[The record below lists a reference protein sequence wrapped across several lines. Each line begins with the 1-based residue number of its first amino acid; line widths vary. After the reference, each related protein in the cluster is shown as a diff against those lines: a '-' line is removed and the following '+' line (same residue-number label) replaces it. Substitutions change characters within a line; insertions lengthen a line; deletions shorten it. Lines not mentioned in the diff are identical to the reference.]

1 VSGHACWVVDDPA
14 DYVKSAA
21 DLLTEGTRIDHKVV
35 FGPRGDVLD
44 EIAAVAGATAFDP
57 ATAYPSGK
65 LDPVIMCGILR
76 SYAVRAREDGYSG
89 LRVVAD
95 MDWLLPFRPQMAQI
109 ISLEL
114 QLDRLIAELDVTL
127 VCAYRTSSFNTAAI
141 IAALTVHSAQR
152 GGHPLPQFR
161 FTAAGP
167 QSWRLSGEIDLRVSD
182 IFLAALGTAA
192 SLGECVIDVSGL
204 RFVDVSGM
212 RTLAVASW
220 TAASGIRLLGASH
233 GLRRLWDLC
242 GFAQAAP
249 LVQLSPL
256 APHWD
261 AAMASADRRGCP
273 GKTRASTASSGC
285 GMRPRLTTSTSSL
298 A

>member
-1 VSGHACWVVDDPA
+1 VSGHVCWVMDDPA
-14 DYVKSAA
+14 GYVKSAA
-21 DLLTEGTRIDHKVV
+21 DLLTEGTWLDHRVAV

-44 EIAAVAGATAFDP
+44 EIAAMTGATALDP
-57 ATAYPSGK
+57 ATAYPGGK
-65 LDPVIMCGILR
+65 LDPVILCGILR
-76 SYAVRAREDGYSG
+76 GYTAGAREGGYSG

-127 VCAYRTSSFNTAAI
+127 VCAYRTSSFDTAAI
-141 IAALTVHSAQR
+141 IAALTVHSTQR

-167 QSWRLSGEIDLRVSD
+167 RSWRLSGEIDLRVSD
-182 IFLAALGTAA
+182 IFRAALGTAA

-212 RTLAVASW
+212 RTLAVASR
-220 TAASGIRLLGASH
+220 TAASGIRLHGASH

-249 LVQLSPL
+249 LVHLSPL
-256 APHWD
+256 ALARIQRWHRP
-261 AAMASADRRGCP
+261 P
-273 GKTRASTASSGC
+273 GNPG
-285 GMRPRLTTSTSSL
+285 TSSL
-298 A
+298 AG

>member
-1 VSGHACWVVDDPA
+1 VKVVPGAAIDEVRVSGHVCWVMDDPA
-14 DYVKSAA
+14 GYVKSAA
-21 DLLTEGTRIDHKVV
+21 DLLAEGARIDHRVV

-44 EIAAVAGATAFDP
+44 EIAAVTGATAFDP

-76 SYAVRAREDGYSG
+76 GYADRAREDGYSG

-127 VCAYRTSSFNTAAI
+127 VCAYRTSSFDTAAI
-141 IAALTVHSAQR
+141 IAALTVHSAQH
-152 GGHPLPQFR
+152 GGHPLPQFQ

-167 QSWRLSGEIDLRVSD
+167 QSWQLSGEIDLRVSD
-182 IFLAALGTAA
+182 IFRAALGTAA

-220 TAASGIRLLGASH
+220 TAASGIRLHGTSH

-249 LVQLSPL
+249 LVHLLPL
-256 APHWD
+256 ANHGPG
-261 AAMASADRRGCP
+261 DRR
-273 GKTRASTASSGC
+273 TAPHDGS
-285 GMRPRLTTSTSSL
+285 
-298 A
+298 

>member
-1 VSGHACWVVDDPA
+1 MTHGSRCHASAVLGSRFVGVKVVPGAAIDEVRVSGHVCWVVDDPA
-14 DYVKSAA
+14 GYVKSAV
-21 DLLTEGTRIDHKVV
+21 DLLAEGARLDLRPVV

-44 EIAAVAGATAFDP
+44 EVAAMASATALDS
-57 ATAYPSGK
+57 ASTYPGGK
-65 LDPVIMCGILR
+65 LDPAILCGMLR
-76 SYAVRAREDGYSG
+76 GYAARAREDGYSS
-89 LRVVAD
+89 LMVVAD
-95 MDWLLPFRPQMAQI
+95 MDWLLPFRPQMTQI
-109 ISLEL
+109 IGLEL
-114 QLDRLIAELDVTL
+114 QLDRLTAELDVTL
-127 VCAYRTSSFNTAAI
+127 VCAYRTSSFDTAAI

-182 IFLAALGTAA
+182 MFRAALSTAA

-212 RTLAVASW
+212 RTLAVASR
-220 TAASGIRLLGASH
+220 TAVSGIRLNGASQ

-249 LVQLSPL
+249 LVHLSP
-256 APHWD
+256 
-261 AAMASADRRGCP
+261 
-273 GKTRASTASSGC
+273 
-285 GMRPRLTTSTSSL
+285 
-298 A
+298 

>member
-1 VSGHACWVVDDPA
+1 MKVVPGATIDEVRVSGHVCWVVDDPA
-14 DYVKSAA
+14 SYVKSAA
-21 DLLTEGTRIDHKVV
+21 DLLAEDTRLDHGSAV

-44 EIAAVAGATAFDP
+44 EIAAVTGATALDP
-57 ATAYPSGK
+57 ATAYPGGK
-65 LDPVIMCGILR
+65 LDPAILCDMLR
-76 SYAVRAREDGYSG
+76 GYAAQAREDGYSG

-95 MDWLLPFRPQMAQI
+95 MDWLLPFRPEMAQI
-109 ISLEL
+109 IGLEL

-127 VCAYRTSSFNTAAI
+127 VCAYRTSSFDTAAI

-182 IFLAALGTAA
+182 MFRAALGTAA

-212 RTLAVASW
+212 RTLAVASR
-220 TAASGIRLLGASH
+220 TAASGIRLHGASQ

-249 LVQLSPL
+249 LVHLSP
-256 APHWD
+256 
-261 AAMASADRRGCP
+261 
-273 GKTRASTASSGC
+273 
-285 GMRPRLTTSTSSL
+285 
-298 A
+298 